1 MNLKNFLITLMSIS
15 LSEKSKKYVEKNKIS
30 KLFIDIKFFEE
41 TCTQI
46 YEPFISI
53 ITNNDLKNWEKN
65 EKVSMKNLTLYISD
79 SFLKIFGKL
88 DEYQLE
94 IGGFLKKILILTNVE
109 PIIKNI
115 CKTN

>member
-1 MNLKNFLITLMSIS
+1 MSIS
-15 LSEKSKKYVEKNKIS
+15 LSEKSKKYILKKEIT
-30 KLFIDIKFFEE
+30 KLLIDINFFEE

-46 YEPFISI
+46 YEPLISI
-53 ITNNDLKNWEKN
+53 MTNNDLKDWEKI
-65 EKVSMKNLTLYISD
+65 EKVSIKNLTLYLSD

-94 IGGFLKKILILTNVE
+94 IGGFLKKMLILTNVD

-115 CKTN
+115 CKPT